1 MYIEDIKIGKDKLEV
16 LSDFQKYLDNFK
28 DIKKE
33 EMIMLGFNDD
43 CVYTFAD
50 YVTKQSEE
58 NSAYIDVKEII
69 TKLKESKSKGCIL
82 IHNHP
87 NGVCIPTEIDV
98 ETTKQILKEFKKHK
112 LLLIEHYTWTN
123 GLLWGI
129 VNTSIKK
136 DIYIKG
142 AK

>member
-58 NSAYIDVKEII
+58 NSAYIDVEEII

-112 LLLIEHYTWTN
+112 LLLIEHYT
-123 GLLWGI
+123 
-129 VNTSIKK
+129 
-136 DIYIKG
+136 
-142 AK
+142 